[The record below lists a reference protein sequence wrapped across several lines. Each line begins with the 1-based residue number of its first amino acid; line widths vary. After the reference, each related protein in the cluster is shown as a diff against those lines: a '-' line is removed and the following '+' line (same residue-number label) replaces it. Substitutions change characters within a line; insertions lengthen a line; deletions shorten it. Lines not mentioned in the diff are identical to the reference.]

1 MIRPCL
7 KYKSG
12 SQLWGANAGGAF
24 GIGKTPSACYS
35 DWARQMRVAS
45 ATVNANPQ
53 WFTERTKAYNLDK
66 VHKML
71 DEATLTNLIIA
82 FARMKNGM

>member
-12 SQLWGANAGGAF
+12 SKLWSADAGGAF

-35 DWARQMRVAS
+35 DWARQMRIGTIA
-45 ATVNANPQ
+45 VNANPQ
-53 WFTERTKAYNLDK
+53 WLTKRKEAYDLDRE
-66 VHKML
+66 HKML
-71 DEATLTNLIIA
+71 DEATLTKLIIA
-82 FARMKNGM
+82 FARMKIGM